1 MAGPH
6 GPDQGAV
13 RDYRA
18 VLGRENRR
26 AGVHLWADSA
36 ARNDA
41 AAGAAAI
48 IPPMALTRSAP
59 PAGCPPRRRAPP
71 TAPPKT
77 RSPAGTALPIQPCP
91 VRRLTLRPSP
101 LAASRPATAH
111 QPQSASTRPTA

>member
-71 TAPPKT
+71 TAPP
-77 RSPAGTALPIQPCP
+77 IQPCP

-111 QPQSASTRPTA
+111 QPQSASTRPIA